1 MSSFPVVQNGESLSL
16 NSSAIANNT
25 RFLIYWNGTLPKD
38 QLFDRW
44 YQYLILTLG
53 VGAVVA
59 GLVVLFLQYHFE
71 RRDADKPGL
80 HSLLFSRLAR
90 GAKKAWSSIQV
101 RTKTQRAE
109 SPSRGASRPLSTMT
123 TFRMIAHTGTMP
135 ASTPDSSLCIL
146 PITGPSPQK
155 YWDGSYT
162 PSWKGDWT
170 PKSPGDFTPRGDYT
184 PQGGLTPR
192 GAMTPKRRDG
202 STTPTM
208 GRNHSRDSSMSD
220 TESLGPLR
228 SPGATANRHSFAPIN
243 FMSNEAHVARPIS
256 AATSIHDGK
265 GGSSR
270 PSASS
275 LFFGY
280 QSFTHDKCDGPI
292 DPEQLSESLSETC
305 LHQGFDG
312 LVLLFD
318 DTHKAATI
326 NRLLELLQKNGI
338 PVIFMAET
346 DAFLLDSL
354 NFTYIDGVILQNAH
368 VLRNGQRRDYFKAA
382 RLRDQVARVK
392 RQQSTR
398 PEFFLGFLELWN
410 QAPSAAVLRRAYK
423 LADFFGAVVEA
434 RPASTSL
441 PDRQKKEMPLSGFDY
456 LKKMDVVW
464 VQKQWSKEAVINYAP
479 NKDPNCIKLEVN
491 KINDILPSADKL
503 LSAAPVPLDVWS
515 SKDRSSKDVSA
526 LDYSH
531 MAPRMS
537 DFWNTSSCGAT
548 LCPLGCYNLREEV
561 TREHYDEI
569 IKSQRHLKDLQML
582 HQMSIVELTAT
593 LEALNKI
600 SELTSHPVL
609 LRELRDSLKLGS
621 VRIYKGLDSGFQ
633 LPDNGAHFWGL
644 SHEFEQGGQ
653 TIVDI
658 YLSQKN
664 PNDASTIWHT
674 FLAHNGIP
682 RSIRFLEEL
691 HFVKGV
697 KNEYGVEI
705 PTSIRKELENS
716 TESEML
722 YLLQQIKM
730 SSLRHPLADAIK
742 AICFKLLV
750 EKSSRGTWSDHHSKA
765 CLDGSTPLKTLFQ
778 MRLDTLREK
787 GAQSLPDVN
796 NMLIL
801 YNLLDQK
808 IGQCLFECNRSTLNR
823 LLGVLLQTYSTAVDG
838 KTIDVTT
845 DIFSLIFFCAIRKY
859 AFEDVYLETT
869 DRCPLFLSQ
878 HDQAGVFAELWV
890 LGSQCE
896 IYFGVLPRTL
906 GEIIYERYRQY
917 LDANPPS
924 PEIFNGKDVFTAYS
938 NVQPKYKT
946 EGYDPM
952 AKSGGKMKQLPG
964 DTPGHKLNEPDKE
977 KKADDTMQKLG
988 ALSIFCFPAIID
1000 VLLLTF
1006 VGRGF
1011 YLTAFMDIEYGP
1023 DSHIIDMANYAI
1035 LTSLL
1040 MTGGI
1045 TGWVGSTGGFY
1056 LFNYAFDNMTHFFVQ
1071 RFSAA
1076 FMLTSV
1082 VAFCGFIAFGI
1093 EYSWFAGFIF
1103 VLYLFA
1109 LTTFLNLLGVFA
1121 TMHREGSPLTSGR
1134 IAMWKCIP
1142 ILFISPIV
1150 TTFVNGHDLLIYML
1164 VIYTFLGVLL
1174 YTFRNLCHEW
1184 TTWQAKV
1191 PTIKEKELIAWF
1203 KAKVADEDDEDD
1215 QDADDNLLAVEAR
1228 DLLKAEVYHYHNR
1241 SLYVKI
1247 FYRVADDF
1255 VKKMAIGHPYAM
1267 WLLEKEA
1274 GGQELPE
1281 MYTATWFV
1289 QLELALGNQRQLVRG
1304 LREHSPFITF
1314 RYSKYDIG
1322 QNVGL
1327 FLGALMDR
1335 WVQIVM
1341 SHRPIAAPINA
1352 DGTRDADRTQK
1363 YALCF
1368 GLLYFLFGA
1377 VFVDIVLQRY
1387 WPYMAQ
1393 LSSEKLAEVADFD
1406 RVKESEAAVRR
1417 KHYRNAILEFG
1428 TFLAITLGFCLI
1440 LLWAFVQN
1448 SEPIIIFFTYFT
1460 GYTGALLFQF
1470 NRCFTKNARLHVLTV
1485 LICCLAGFIVGI
1497 ALRVIHATTNLTYDY
1512 VIALNVATVSAAVGT
1527 TFLTGYFS
1535 RPAKRET
1542 AYKHVSN
1549 KSSIDS
1555 VVGLKSGPPSR
1566 GSQHDGETC
1575 NITHKAIRDM
1585 LRNLTLN
1592 IDANTQWAALPEDVR
1607 RMIVYRVLGMPIQQT
1622 WIVREWLVDNGVD
1635 LERYNSGLGLA
1646 INELRSSLAVAK
1658 KERPT
1663 SLPRTYSGLAITE
1676 GEPELSAA
1684 LPQSPKTV
1692 SIFSKV
1698 FRAVVRAVHDV
1709 SKWIAIISGAGPDV
1723 PKELWYSLR
1732 SNPLRFAIL
1741 WLLLKAWKVCWWS
1754 KNLMLYG
1761 FVIAGKKPYGRFL
1774 SLLRHGAPRTLEGHR
1789 ILVETALYIRTGF
1802 ISRTNARNLVVS
1814 IYDGDLAA
1822 QPNGKKPL
1830 ARAYYGSTHRLHG
1843 REEASGA
1850 VSTYHYEQLSHKR
1863 WPASRTT
1870 VENGVEYRCLYDK
1883 YGRIKS
1889 GRIFRGQN
1897 EFSFEYVFSKRPKG
1911 NSEVL
1916 QANYSS
1922 VTNSL
1927 PLTMSVF
1934 WSVKPRAGSDDV
1946 KNWTPS
1952 EKVQRVILTQD
1963 GQTFDVRWIYKHAQ
1977 NPQTET
1983 TVMGKNGSET
1993 FLGAPEQITRDEFGF
2008 IKKPKNVSFE
2018 DEDLLIHHP
2027 INWLQRLGRANAI
2040 SSSNESVSSRVSN
2053 RLVKQMPSRWS
2064 STEKKVVYRK
2074 MPTSQLRTMLWKSWA
2089 KPPYLDAVSAC
2100 FLDEM
2105 ILRQEPTLT
2114 RYWRLRDAGFLLRAA
2129 YALDENLEQIIS
2141 AMEPSLE
2148 TSATCP
2154 LMIKAADLFE
2164 MGLAKDSTRLTAR
2177 PEDTYRDTATS
2188 TSVIFS
2194 DNGCWPDNPG
2204 GVSNCRRDL
2213 VNGHTTIRGH
2223 CLAEGANDYGI
2234 PRYQIERNINSL
2246 KVLPLWGLDGK
2257 TPYHGLLDNLLQTQ
2271 IDERIG
2277 DTRIE
2282 QDVKD
2287 VFVPLLKGFV
2297 KGARSRRYTRE
2308 DLIQYSNI
2316 ILKMNRYFETR
2327 DFNKTWKCEA
2337 VWEAWIE
2344 AWLVDYNDDNVINIK
2359 DMLLIET
2366 PSMNDF
2372 RDALNLY
2379 ICYFFIYSVEIPADC
2394 PKVFQTTHHGISSLY
2409 GILLKYRRGT
2419 TWGIWDHAILWRE
2432 MCLNIS
2438 PAQCLLPVPVQGM
2451 LLSGVKLAAH
2461 LAYTHADIILP
2472 CTSVFNPDWEMDLG
2486 TDQGKRGS
2494 KKLFARK
2501 IDPIVNGI
2509 GNMDAFQPVKE
2520 TRTKFPTTVM
2530 LSNVQFIK
2538 DVKNAVLA
2546 ADVIINKFGF
2556 SDYRLTVYGAQ
2567 DRQPSYAL
2575 ETTTLINTRGMAG
2588 KVTLAGFG
2596 SPQEVLKDAWLFM
2609 NSSLSEGLPLA
2620 IGEAALS
2627 GIPIVATEV
2636 GATALVLTDPDDPSK
2651 RYGEVV
2657 PPNDPEA
2664 LARAQISLLAM
2675 LGPWTAYTHDEVK
2688 PPALPEVFTPEDV
2701 AWITKRMYEK
2711 SEDRKALGLKLRDV
2725 VLRSFHGKR
2734 YLREHE
2740 QMYWIQRKWAETRR
2754 AGRVQKTHPGSN
2766 GVFGENPLFNY
2777 DVAAEEEQAIRARWQ
2792 DFDARKLRPKKAI
2805 KQVRDA
2811 EERGEYI
2818 EVREK

>member
-1 MSSFPVVQNGESLSL
+1 MASPLQPGELQTNPSS
-16 NSSAIANNT
+16 NT
-25 RFLIYWNGTLPKD
+25 SDFLISWNAVLPTSE
-38 QLFDRW
+38 LFRHW
-44 YQYLILTLG
+44 YQYLLLA
-53 VGAVVA
+53 VGCGALIA
-59 GLVVLFLQYHFE
+59 GIVVLYLQN
-71 RRDADKPGL
+71 RLDRDDADKPGIY
-80 HSLLFSRLAR
+80 SLFLSRLVL
-90 GAKKAWSSIQV
+90 GTKKLWAALSKV
-101 RTKTQRAE
+101 GRKDQRSD
-109 SPSRGASRPLSTMT
+109 SPASRSASRPLSTMT

-170 PKSPGDFTPRGDYT
+170 PKSPGDFTPRGALSPGDYT
-184 PQGGLTPR
+184 PRGDLTPR
-192 GAMTPKRRDG
+192 GARTPRRRDG
-202 STTPTM
+202 SSTPTL
-208 GRNHSRDSSMSD
+208 RKDHSRDSSMSD
-220 TESLGPLR
+220 TESIGPLR
-228 SPGATANRHSFAPIN
+228 APMSPTARRNSFAPIN

-280 QSFTHDKCDGPI
+280 QSFTHDKCDGEINPY
-292 DPEQLSESLSETC
+292 ELSETLSETC

-326 NRLLELLQKNGI
+326 NQLLESLQKNGI

-382 RLRDQVARVK
+382 RLREQVARVK
-392 RQQSTR
+392 RQQKTR

-410 QAPSAAVLRRAYK
+410 QQPSAAILRRAYK

-464 VQKQWSKEAVINYAP
+464 VQKQWSKEAVIDYCP
-479 NKDPNCIKLEVN
+479 NKDSNCVKLEVN
-491 KINDILPSADKL
+491 KINDLLPSADKL
-503 LSAAPVPLDVWS
+503 LASRPLPLDMWS
-515 SKDRSSKDVSA
+515 NVDRSSKQISA
-526 LDYSH
+526 MDYSH
-531 MAPRMS
+531 QAPRLS

-561 TREHYDEI
+561 VREQYDEI
-569 IKSQRHLKDLQML
+569 VKSQRHLKDLQML

-609 LRELRDSLKLGS
+609 LRELREGLKLGK

-633 LPDNGAHFWGL
+633 LPDNSAHFWGV
-644 SHEFEQGGQ
+644 SHEFDQSGQ
-653 TIVDI
+653 TIIDV

-691 HFVKGV
+691 HFVRGV
-697 KNEYGVEI
+697 KNEYGVALPI
-705 PTSIRKELENS
+705 SIRKELENS

-742 AICFKLLV
+742 AVCFHILV
-750 EKSSRGTWSDHHSKA
+750 EKTSRTTWADYHSKA
-765 CLDGSTPLKTLFQ
+765 CLDGTTSLKTLFQ
-778 MRLDTLREK
+778 MRLDALQEK
-787 GAQSLPDVN
+787 GAQALPDVN
-796 NMLIL
+796 NLLIL

-823 LLGVLLQTYSTAVDG
+823 LLGVLLQAYSTAVDG

-906 GEIIYERYRQY
+906 GEIIYDRYRQY
-917 LDANPPS
+917 LDANPPPPS
-924 PEIFNGKDVFTAYS
+924 SFNGVDVFTAYS
-938 NVQPKYKT
+938 NVQPKYKK

-952 AKSGGKMKQLPG
+952 AKAGKMKELPG

-977 KKADDTMQKLG
+977 RKTDDTMHKLG
-988 ALSIFCFPAIID
+988 ALSIFCFPAVID
-1000 VLLLTF
+1000 VVLLTF
-1006 VGRGF
+1006 LGRGF
-1011 YLTAFMDIEYGP
+1011 YLTAFMSKEVTE
-1023 DSHIIDMANYAI
+1023 MANYAI
-1035 LTSLL
+1035 LTALL

-1071 RFSAA
+1071 RFSGA
-1076 FMLTSV
+1076 FMLTAV

-1093 EYSWFAGFIF
+1093 EYSWFGGFIF
-1103 VLYLFA
+1103 VLYLIA

-1121 TMHREGSPLTSGR
+1121 TMHRPGSPLTSGR

-1142 ILFISPIV
+1142 ILAISPIV

-1164 VIYTFLGVLL
+1164 VIYTFVIALL
-1174 YTFRNLCHEW
+1174 FTFRNLCHEW

-1191 PTIKEKELIAWF
+1191 PTIKEKDLVAWF

-1215 QDADDNLLAVEAR
+1215 EDADDNLLAVEAR
-1228 DLLKAEVYHYHNR
+1228 DLLKAEVRRYHER

-1335 WVQIVM
+1335 WVLLVM
-1341 SHRPIAAPINA
+1341 SHRPQNISE
-1352 DGTRDADRTQK
+1352 DELDDRLK

-1377 VFVDIVLQRY
+1377 VSVDVVLQKY
-1387 WPYMAQ
+1387 WPLLAQ
-1393 LSSEKLAEVADFD
+1393 MSNEKMAEVADFD
-1406 RVKESEAAVRR
+1406 RIKEKEAALRR
-1417 KHYRNAILEFG
+1417 KHYRDAFLE
-1428 TFLAITLGFCLI
+1428 LITLLSIVLGCTLL
-1440 LLWAFVQN
+1440 LLWGFVERYR
-1448 SEPIIIFFTYFT
+1448 SVIIFLTYAT

-1485 LICCLAGFIVGI
+1485 LLCCAAGFIVGI
-1497 ALRVIHATTNLTYDY
+1497 TLRAVPATADFFYDHA
-1512 VIALNVATVSAAVGT
+1512 IALNTATVSAAIGT
-1527 TFLTGYFS
+1527 FLLTGYFTPS
-1535 RPAKRET
+1535 EKSAGT
-1542 AYKHVSN
+1542 YKHIRN
-1549 KSSIDS
+1549 KSSIES
-1555 VVGLKSGPPSR
+1555 VVGLKSAPPSR
-1566 GSQHDGETC
+1566 GAGHDGPTC
-1575 NITHKAIRDM
+1575 HIAHHSIRDM
-1585 LRNLTLN
+1585 LSNLTLDLDIN
-1592 IDANTQWAALPEDVR
+1592 VKWNTLPEDVR
-1607 RMIVYRVLGMPIQQT
+1607 KMIVYRVLGMPIEQT
-1622 WIVREWLVDNGVD
+1622 WIVRAWLVDNGVS
-1635 LERYNSGLGLA
+1635 LEKYDSGLGLA
-1646 INELRSSLAVAK
+1646 INELRSAIALQK
-1658 KERPT
+1658 RQRPGT
-1663 SLPRTYSGLAITE
+1663 VSRASSRLAITE
-1676 GEPELSAA
+1676 GKEPELSAA
-1684 LPQSPKTV
+1684 LPRSEKSVNILFKAFTGTV
-1692 SIFSKV
+1692 RFFS
-1698 FRAVVRAVHDV
+1698 DV
-1709 SKWIAIISGAGPDV
+1709 AKWIAIISGAAPDV

-1732 SNPLRFAIL
+1732 SNPFRVIIL
-1741 WLLLKAWKVCWWS
+1741 WTLLKAWKVCWWM
-1754 KNLMLYG
+1754 KNLMTYA

-1802 ISRTNARNLVVS
+1802 ISRTNARNIVVS
-1814 IYDGDLAA
+1814 IYDGDLAL
-1822 QPNGKKPL
+1822 QLEGKKPL
-1830 ARAYYGSTHRLHG
+1830 ARAFYGSTHRLHG

-1850 VSTYHYEQLSHKR
+1850 VSTYHYEALSHKR

-1889 GRIFRGQN
+1889 GRIFRGQH

-1922 VTNSL
+1922 VTSSF

-1934 WSVKPRAGSDDV
+1934 WSVKPRAGSENV

-1963 GQTFDVRWIYKHAQ
+1963 GQTYDVRWIYKHAQ
-1977 NPQTET
+1977 NPQMET

-1993 FLGAPEQITRDEFGF
+1993 FMGAPDHITSDDYGF
-2008 IKKPKNVSFE
+2008 MKKPKNVSFE

-2027 INWLQRLGRANAI
+2027 INWLQRLCRPNM
-2040 SSSNESVSSRVSN
+2040 SSNESISSRVSN
-2053 RLVKQMPSRWS
+2053 KLIKQMPSRRS
-2064 STEKKVVYRK
+2064 STEKRVVYRR

-2105 ILRQEPTLT
+2105 ILRQEPLLK
-2114 RYWRLRDAGFLLRAA
+2114 RYWHLRDAGHLLRAA
-2129 YALDENLEQIIS
+2129 HALDENLEQIIS
-2141 AMEPSLE
+2141 AIEPSLE

-2154 LMIKAADLFE
+2154 LLIKAADLFE

-2223 CLAEGANDYGI
+2223 CLAEGANDYGV
-2234 PRYQIERNINSL
+2234 PRYQIERNVNSL

-2271 IDERIG
+2271 CDERIS
-2277 DTRIE
+2277 DTRIQ
-2282 QDVKD
+2282 QDIKD

-2297 KGARSRRYTRE
+2297 KGARSRRYSRD
-2308 DLIQYSNI
+2308 DLVTYSNV

-2344 AWLVDYNDDNVINIK
+2344 AWLMDYHDDNVINVR
-2359 DMLLIET
+2359 DMLEIET
-2366 PSMNDF
+2366 PSMTDF

-2379 ICYFFIYSVEIPADC
+2379 ICYFFIYSVEIPEDC

-2486 TDQGKRGS
+2486 TDQGLRGS

-2556 SDYRLTVYGAQ
+2556 TDYRLTVYGAQ

-2575 ETTTLINTRGMAG
+2575 ETTTMINTRGMSG

-2596 SPQEVLKDAWLFM
+2596 SPKEVLKDAWLFM

-2688 PPALPEVFTPEDV
+2688 PPPLPETFTPEDV

-2711 SEDRKALGLKLRDV
+2711 VEDRKALGLKLRDV

-2740 QMYWIQRKWAETRR
+2740 QMYWIQRKWAEARR
-2754 AGRVQKTHPGSN
+2754 GGRAVQLHPGRE
-2766 GVFGENPLFNY
+2766 GRFGENPLFDY
-2777 DVAAEEEQAIRARWQ
+2777 DVLAEGEQKPRERWQ
-2792 DFDARKLRPKKAI
+2792 DFKEGGVRKLI
-2805 KQVRDA
+2805 KSKGDA
-2811 EERGEYI
+2811 GDVVERGAYV
-2818 EVREK
+2818 EVKEVKG